1 MKQDIFESF
10 NARYLS
16 YEDIAKSFIAN
27 AQFDQLI
34 GNHHTLLMGPRG
46 SGKTT
51 LLKMLTPLSQYY
63 FKQLNPG
70 TVPHVE
76 FVAVY
81 VPSDIQWKRQIEI
94 FAKDASFP
102 EKIARNF
109 PRFLVTTNILI
120 CLMSTFK
127 QLLAIEF
134 GFENSDAQ
142 LAKEAQLC
150 TLLIESWDIEKPISP
165 TFDAIN
171 QALLKRLQK
180 GNMLL
185 TKIRYEPS
193 FNFDQLPDY
202 YYQDYFDL
210 ILLGCNNFA
219 STFDKYSSAKW
230 ALCFDELEISPEWLQ
245 QELIQKFRSIDQRFI
260 FKLTTSP
267 LVSIV
272 DKLSKKP
279 LEIEAREA
287 EDYQVV
293 RTWNYNLKG
302 EKEWGKF
309 SEKLLEQKF
318 SRYFEKTIMPGD
330 IFGSDSETRSLARLL
345 TRNRVNER
353 LQQSSSNSPYAK
365 GNLYYILFKELAHI
379 DESFRYFLMKKG
391 IDPKDP
397 FPESTEQLDQVF
409 RKILPI
415 AIYRYSFK
423 KANMATRSRKN
434 PGLYYGLP
442 MIFELC
448 DGNPR
453 FLISL
458 VDTLLLTLANT
469 NTNKIGTQ
477 QQSQVIQE
485 FSAKYLDLLI
495 SHPDSNR
502 EIYPNRYLN
511 LGTLLREIGNYFNS
525 KMLRESFK
533 MDVYST
539 FTVDQDV
546 PEKIVELIEL
556 GVHLGALIYLDPKMV
571 VSSDGLRNKKFRLSY
586 LLHPSFNIPIREFRT
601 VKLSVI
607 LKSGKKDNRISDQ
620 LTFRL

>member
-16 YEDIAKSFIAN
+16 NEDIAKSFIAN
-27 AQFDQLI
+27 AQFQQLI

-63 FKQLNPG
+63 YAKLNPQKIAE
-70 TVPHVE
+70 VE
-76 FVAVY
+76 FIAVY
-81 VPSDIQWKRQIEI
+81 VPTDIQWKRQIEI
-94 FAKDASFP
+94 FDADSSFP

-109 PRFLVTTNILI
+109 PRFLVTTNILM
-120 CLMSTFK
+120 CLMTTFK
-127 QLLAIEF
+127 QLVAIEF
-134 GFENSDAQ
+134 DFTNSELQ
-142 LAKEAQLC
+142 LEKEAQLC
-150 TLLIESWDIEKPISP
+150 TQLIESWDIEKPIAP

-171 QALLKRLQK
+171 QALLKRLK
-180 GNMLL
+180 NGNLLL
-185 TKIRYEPS
+185 TKIRYEPN
-193 FNFDQLPDY
+193 FNLDQLPDY

-210 ILLGCNNFA
+210 ILLGCNDFV
-219 STFDKYSSAKW
+219 STFEKFGNKKW

-287 EDYQVV
+287 EDYHVV
-293 RTWNYNLKG
+293 RTWNFNLKG
-302 EKEWGKF
+302 EREWGKF

-318 SRYFEKTIMPGD
+318 DRYFEKTVKPGD
-330 IFGSDSETRSLARLL
+330 IFGSDSETRNLAKLL

-353 LQQSSSNSPYAK
+353 AQHGMSTSPYAK
-365 GNLYYILFKELAHI
+365 GNHYYFLFKELAQI
-379 DESFRYFLMKKG
+379 DETFRYFLSHKN
-391 IDPKDP
+391 IDPQDP
-397 FPESTEQLDQVF
+397 TPDSPEQLDQIF

-415 AIYRYSFK
+415 AIYRYSFR
-423 KANMATRSRKN
+423 KANMGHRSRKN

-458 VDTLLLTLANT
+458 VDSLLLSLDSSN
-469 NTNKIGTQ
+469 NHKIGTQ
-477 QQSQVIQE
+477 QQSQIIQE

-502 EIYPNRYLN
+502 EIYPNRFLN
-511 LGTLLREIGNYFNS
+511 LGTLLKEIGNYFHS
-525 KMLRESFK
+525 KMLREYFK

-539 FTVDQDV
+539 FTVDPEV

-586 LLHPSFNIPIREFRT
+586 LLHPIFNIPIREFKN
-601 VKLSVI
+601 VKLSLI
-607 LKSGKKDNRISDQ
+607 LRSGKKDKKISDQ
-620 LTFRL
+620 LTFSL